1 MRTLFLDT
9 ETTDIAPDARLVQLA
24 YKNGMTQQETNLFFK
39 PPVAI
44 SYGSM
49 AVHHITNEMVAD
61 KPTFAGSTYQSD
73 LVQLL
78 VDAICVAHNAPFDVG
93 ILKNEGVEISTYID
107 TLRVAKHLL
116 ASDQYNLQYL
126 RYSLKLDTVVEV
138 RAHDAMGDVIVLEAL
153 FNHLVGLVKQK
164 YSCENDDE
172 ILAKMLELTYTPVPM
187 NVFTFGKYK
196 GKTFDEVRGMD
207 KGYITWLHTSEK
219 QKPVAEQNE
228 DLMYTLNLC
237 ISNKL
242 GAPTLL

>member
-9 ETTDIAPDARLVQLA
+9 ETTGIEPQSRLVQLA
-24 YKNGMTQQETNLFFK
+24 YKNGLTGEEVSAYFK

-61 KPTFAGSTYQSD
+61 KPAFAGSEQQ
-73 LVQLL
+73 VQLIQL
-78 VDAICVAHNAPFDVG
+78 LSETICVAHNAPFDVG
-93 ILKNEGVEISTYID
+93 ILKNEGIEISTYID
-107 TLRVAKHLL
+107 TLRVAKHII
-116 ASDQYNLQYL
+116 ASDQHNLQYL
-126 RYSLKLDTVVEV
+126 RYSLHLNTVEV
-138 RAHDAMGDVIVLEAL
+138 RAHDAMGDVLVLEAL
-153 FNHLVGLVKQK
+153 FHHLTSVVREKFG
-164 YSCENDDE
+164 CATDDDV
-172 ILAKMLELTYTPVPM
+172 ISKMLELTYAPVPM
-187 NVFTFGKYK
+187 TVFAFGKYK

-237 ISNKL
+237 MNNKL
-242 GAPTLL
+242 GTPTLL

>member
-9 ETTDIAPDARLVQLA
+9 ETTGIEPQSRLVQLA
-24 YKNGMTQQETNLFFK
+24 YKNGLTGEEVSAYFK

-61 KPTFAGSTYQSD
+61 KPVFAGSEQQ
-73 LVQLL
+73 VQLAQL
-78 VDAICVAHNAPFDVG
+78 LSETICVAHNAPFDVG
-93 ILKNEGVEISTYID
+93 ILKNEGIEISTYID
-107 TLRVAKHLL
+107 TLRVAKHIIT
-116 ASDQYNLQYL
+116 SDQHNLQYL
-126 RYSLKLDTVVEV
+126 RYSLHLNTVEV
-138 RAHDAMGDVIVLEAL
+138 RAHDAMGDVLVLEAL
-153 FNHLVGLVKQK
+153 FHHLTNVVREKFA
-164 YSCENDDE
+164 CVTDDDV
-172 ILAKMLELTYTPVPM
+172 ISKMLELTYAPVPM
-187 NVFTFGKYK
+187 TVFAFGKYK

-237 ISNKL
+237 MNNKL
-242 GAPTLL
+242 GMPTLL